1 MFWFFAHEACRIL
14 APQPGIQPS
23 PPTPEGEVLTPD
35 HQGTPQSCKFL
46 KTKCG
51 KENETAHLFPPF
63 THSSIYG
70 PLGCFHVLTIVNSAA
85 ISMRVQVAF
94 SIMFFSGHMPSSG
107 IAGAYGSSMS
117 RFLKKLYTVF
127 HNGCISLH
135 PNNSARGQMKQL
147 TRD

>member
-63 THSSIYG
+63 THSSIYSSKRG
-70 PLGCFHVLTIVNSAA
+70 PREFVLFGMV
-85 ISMRVQVAF
+85 R
-94 SIMFFSGHMPSSG
+94 FFS
-107 IAGAYGSSMS
+107 
-117 RFLKKLYTVF
+117 
-127 HNGCISLH
+127 
-135 PNNSARGQMKQL
+135 
-147 TRD
+147 

>member
-1 MFWFFAHEACRIL
+1 MPQFHSFSWLSNIQKEMATHFSIL
-14 APQPGIQPS
+14 ARKIPWTGAWWA
-23 PPTPEGEVLTPD
+23 TVHGV
-35 HQGTPQSCKFL
+35 
-46 KTKCG
+46 TKSQTRLSDSTTT
-51 KENETAHLFPPF
+51 NHIFF

-70 PLGCFHVLTIVNSAA
+70 HLGCFYVLTIVSSAA
-85 ISMRVQVAF
+85 VNMSVQVAF
-94 SIMFFSGHMPSSG
+94 SIRFFSGHMPSSG

-117 RFLKKLYTVF
+117 RLLKKLHTVF